1 MPREA
6 ARPEP
11 PATPVRPRRLPQ
23 PAPAARRPPSSS
35 PGRSALL
42 TCLSRCRRWR
52 PSIPPFSS
60 GRLRHGSRRCRLCRR
75 SPVTSPDA
83 TTLSPPVVEVL
94 SNWERRCQRGGGTKS
109 ARRLRPPSP
118 APAYS
123 LLPGRVPRIARCLGC
138 GQPLRA
144 CSAPLFPAPAA
155 GTAPS
160 SLAGPPVP
168 GLPLVWLSIGALLG
182 LLEGF
187 KPTASSQSPAHLQV
201 TKFPGR
207 T

>member
-75 SPVTSPDA
+75 SPRDVTGRDDA
-83 TTLSPPVVEVL
+83 LPARRRSSVQLGKALSARGRDEERAEAPPSFPGACVLPAARAGPAHCSLLRLWAAAPRVLSTAVSRSCRWNRALSPCWPSCPRPLTGAAVD
-94 SNWERRCQRGGGTKS
+94 RG
-109 ARRLRPPSP
+109 LVRPP
-118 APAYS
+118 
-123 LLPGRVPRIARCLGC
+123 GGV
-138 GQPLRA
+138 
-144 CSAPLFPAPAA
+144 
-155 GTAPS
+155 
-160 SLAGPPVP
+160 
-168 GLPLVWLSIGALLG
+168 
-182 LLEGF
+182 
-187 KPTASSQSPAHLQV
+187 
-201 TKFPGR
+201 
-207 T
+207 